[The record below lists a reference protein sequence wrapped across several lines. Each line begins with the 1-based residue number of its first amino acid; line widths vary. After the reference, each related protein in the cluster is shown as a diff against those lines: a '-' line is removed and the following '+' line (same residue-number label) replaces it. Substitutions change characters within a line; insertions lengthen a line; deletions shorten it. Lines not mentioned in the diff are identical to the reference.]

1 MKRKSNDTTTKHFRG
16 QADYKSAF
24 SATVTEFIAHMISP
38 ELRQLYEK
46 KREMERANDAD
57 GLARVNAEIMQHR
70 TERSRAIE
78 ALIDEYVVSTGERP
92 DAAELERLANA
103 VLHEELTDQR
113 RNKLTAPEYPF
124 MSEWQLAV
132 RQNRE
137 YDIKLAEEIAT
148 DGRSHR
154 PPTRRHRTARENRF
168 VDMYAKSKNAERRR
182 QYRKDTAHGP
192 VVTYRLAQDN
202 GEGR

>member
-1 MKRKSNDTTTKHFRG
+1 MSRRNKRKSNETTTKHFRG
-16 QADYKSAF
+16 HADYKSAF
-24 SATVTEFIAHMISP
+24 SAAVTE
-38 ELRQLYEK
+38 LVNGV
-46 KREMERANDAD
+46 RA
-57 GLARVNAEIMQHR
+57 GLFPDR

-78 ALIDEYVVSTGERP
+78 ALIDEYIASTGECP
-92 DAAELERLANA
+92 DPAELERLANT

-148 DGRSHR
+148 DGRSHK

-182 QYRKDTAHGP
+182 QYRKDTAPGHIIS
-192 VVTYRLAQDN
+192 YRLN
-202 GEGR
+202 GTDRQEQR

>member
-1 MKRKSNDTTTKHFRG
+1 MSKRNRRYNSGSTPKHFRG
-16 QADYKSAF
+16 NPDYKSAF
-24 SATVTEFIAHMISP
+24 SATVTA
-38 ELRQLYEK
+38 L
-46 KREMERANDAD
+46 
-57 GLARVNAEIMQHR
+57 VNAVRAGLLPDR

-78 ALIDEYVVSTGERP
+78 ALIDEYIASTGERP

-132 RQNRE
+132 RENRE

-148 DGRSHR
+148 DGRIYK

-182 QYRKDTAHGP
+182 QYRKDTTPGP

-202 GEGR
+202 GEETV